1 VRTRGGA
8 QPPPYRGTSYRIPRI
23 TYRQPPPEEE
33 YAEED
38 EYEDDKPD
46 YYHDEH
52 EYAEEE
58 EENEDEYEE
67 DEMVEEATE
76 DGEIEVE
83 PEVSPICLYLMR
95 YSQGKPTQ
103 KTFNS

>member
-1 VRTRGGA
+1 
-8 QPPPYRGTSYRIPRI
+8 
-23 TYRQPPPEEE
+23 
-33 YAEED
+33 
-38 EYEDDKPD
+38 
-46 YYHDEH
+46 
-52 EYAEEE
+52 
-58 EENEDEYEE
+58 
-67 DEMVEEATE
+67 MVEEATE